1 MDKSVL
7 NLWAK
12 IFLSQYECVYGRHY
26 DWHIGTQ
33 PPFSVWSG
41 KKWWI
46 VGSCVYSDT

>member
-41 KKWWI
+41 KKCLK
-46 VGSCVYSDT
+46 VGKCVYSDT